1 MTRLLCA
8 TDLLP
13 KSEAAIDRAALLAQE
28 MGADLSLLHVVSPV
42 TSERALEQSLQTA
55 IARMKAR
62 ARPPLWRG
70 RALPNVIVR
79 AGNPAKVILDTIAG
93 EAPDLFIIG
102 PHRKRGV
109 LDAPQGTVAEKA
121 VSARRCPVLIVQ
133 QRASS
138 PYRNVLLALDDAD
151 ASRRAVRVAERLV
164 LRDAAQ
170 ATVIHACASLRHGVL
185 HAAGGEAPAVTF
197 ATDCAPNEATATMR
211 ELLAQESADPARY
224 ALIVV
229 DGTALPTIKHAID
242 SVQPDL
248 LVMGTRGEGRMRRA
262 VFGSVAN
269 QLLRIA
275 PCDTLI
281 VPLLPGGAAH
291 A

>member
-13 KSEAAIDRAALLAQE
+13 KSEAAIDRAALMAHEL
-28 MGADLSLLHVVSPV
+28 GADLSLLHVVSPV
-42 TSERALEQSLQTA
+42 TSERALEHSLQTA
-55 IARMKAR
+55 IARMKSR

-79 AGNPAKVILDTIAG
+79 AGNPGRVIADTIAG
-93 EAPDLFIIG
+93 EQPDLFIIG
-102 PHRKRGV
+102 PHRKRGM
-109 LDAPQGTVAEKA
+109 LEALQGTIAEKT

-133 QRASS
+133 ERASS
-138 PYRNVLLALDDAD
+138 PYRNVLLALDGAD

-164 LRDAAQ
+164 LRDAART
-170 ATVIHACASLRHGVL
+170 TVIHACASLRHGVL
-185 HAAGGEAPAVTF
+185 QAAGGEAPAVTF
-197 ATDCAPNEATATMR
+197 ATDCSPGEAAATMR
-211 ELLAQESADPARY
+211 ELLARESAEPARY
-224 ALIVV
+224 ELDVV
-229 DGTALPTIKHAID
+229 DGTALPTIERAIARL
-242 SVQPDL
+242 QPDL

-281 VPLLPGGAAH
+281 VPLPIGAGH
-291 A
+291 G